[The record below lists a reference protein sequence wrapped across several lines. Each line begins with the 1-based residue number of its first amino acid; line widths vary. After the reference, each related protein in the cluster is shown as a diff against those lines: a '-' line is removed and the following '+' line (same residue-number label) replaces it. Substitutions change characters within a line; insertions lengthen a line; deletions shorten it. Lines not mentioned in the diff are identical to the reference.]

1 MVLGGGLRVGGRSMV
16 GPGGLIHRLAVTRP
30 IVTPSTAAASFTSRA
45 GSLIQDL
52 SPGGLLRSAI
62 IGYPSFF
69 GGESKLPTTSMVG
82 IALPDEA
89 GTSLRGVRM
98 MGGGPRTFP
107 GGVSKWQWKR
117 MQEKKERQIEKARL
131 LRERQAFEE
140 RKRQELLASSPR
152 VEKPWETS
160 PPRNPLAPPAA
171 ALDSRVTA
179 LADRFRKQGGED
191 LWTEDDGPEKANGIP
206 GRISA
211 RFLPAASASAS
222 VSGSGSGGSQ
232 FESSPRGRARPVSRN
247 AVNGSSSDDWDDAF
261 RNASTISV
269 GTAARESEISP
280 PAVRMRSGSRRNN
293 EDRPQ
298 GQRGAPGSGLVGK
311 LDNLSINRKF
321 STSAAPVVDKV
332 DSDQGVNMNRRDRNS
347 SHGGRKPAQR
357 SMGGGA
363 PGKRFSEAQQIG
375 WTGSNVNNEVDQ
387 QRKKVRPTPTK
398 EAGEGEP
405 APSHLS
411 ETRFDQFQI
420 SPLSIRALHE
430 VMGYEKMTK
439 VQEATFPVI
448 LEGKDVLAK
457 AKTGTGKTI
466 AFLLPSIEAI
476 IKANADRRLTGRC
489 PINVLII
496 CPTRELASQ
505 AATEAKTL
513 FSYHKKMDA
522 QIVIGGTNMNTEANN
537 LQKNPCQVLVATPG
551 RLLDHMQ
558 TSKEI
563 LQQLGHLKVLVLD
576 EADRLL
582 DMGFKKDL
590 DRIIKM
596 LPAARQTLLFSATVP
611 PEVHQVSQVALKKDH
626 AFIDT
631 VGKDD
636 EETHAKVEQSYVI
649 VPLENQL
656 ETIFSLLEKHIEEEP
671 DYKVLVFCT
680 TARVTGLMAEIS
692 TNFGY
697 NTLEIHSRKSQA
709 FRTRVSDTFR
719 NSTGGVIMFTS
730 DVSARGV
737 DYPDVTLVIQL
748 GCPSGREDYIHR
760 LGRTGRAGKEGQGI
774 LLLAPWEKGFLR
786 ALKDI
791 TIEECTDLKVSNSVK
806 AKVEKALSYT
816 SDDAK
821 EKAYAAW
828 LGYYNSAKMLALSKT
843 ELVRLANFY
852 SSTLGLDEPPL
863 LMKKTIGMMGLRGVP
878 GLRS

>member
-1 MVLGGGLRVGGRSMV
+1 MV

-30 IVTPSTAAASFTSRA
+30 LVTPSTAAAVAAAATRA
-45 GSLIQDL
+45 GSSRVQESIA
-52 SPGGLLRSAI
+52 GGLRRSAI
-62 IGYPSFF
+62 AGHTTFF
-69 GGESKLPTTSMVG
+69 GGEAGLRASSMVG

-89 GTSLRGVRM
+89 GASAGGVRM

-140 RKRQELLASSPR
+140 RKRQEVQASTAPR
-152 VEKPWETS
+152 VEKPWEAS

-171 ALDSRVTA
+171 ALDPRVTA
-179 LADRFRKQGGED
+179 LADRFRKHGAED
-191 LWTEDDGPEKANGIP
+191 LWTEDDGPEQANGAP

-211 RFLPAASASAS
+211 RFLPVASASAP
-222 VSGSGSGGSQ
+222 Q
-232 FESSPRGRARPVSRN
+232 HRARPRPVSRA
-247 AVNGSSSDDWDDAF
+247 AVHGSTSSDAWDDAF
-261 RNASTISV
+261 RNAGTSV
-269 GTAARESEISP
+269 RDAEISP
-280 PAVRMRSGSRRNN
+280 PAVRMRSGSRRSI

-298 GQRGAPGSGLVGK
+298 GQRAGAPGSGLVGK
-311 LDNLSINRKF
+311 LDNLSLDRKF
-321 STSAAPVVDKV
+321 SSSAAPVVDSV
-332 DSDQGVNMNRRDRNS
+332 ESGQGVNMNRRDRNS

-357 SMGGGA
+357 SMGGGGGG
-363 PGKRFSEAQQIG
+363 PGKRFAEAQQTG
-375 WTGSNVNNEVDQ
+375 WTGNNVSNEVEQ

-398 EAGEGEP
+398 EAREGEP
-405 APSHLS
+405 TPSHLS

-448 LEGKDVLAK
+448 LEGRDVLAK

-476 IKANADRRLTGRC
+476 IKANADRKLTGRC

-656 ETIFSLLEKHIEEEP
+656 ESIFSLLEKHTQEEP

-774 LLLAPWEKGFLR
+774 LVLAPWEKGFLR

-791 TIEECTDLKVSNSVK
+791 SIEECTDLKVSNSVK
-806 AKVEKALSYT
+806 SKVEKALSYT
-816 SDDAK
+816 SNDAK